1 MTSRHSFALDARMKA
16 REPDIDAM
24 RKALP
29 DLGESLNT
37 AAHELAH
44 EITIERVDQM
54 RAKIQGADDALLHL
68 RLALAQKVEA
78 HGTG

>member
-1 MTSRHSFALDARMKA
+1 MTRHDPELARRLYA
-16 REPDIDAM
+16 RKPDLDAM

-37 AAHELAH
+37 AAHELAR

-68 RLALAQKVEA
+68 RRALAQKVEG